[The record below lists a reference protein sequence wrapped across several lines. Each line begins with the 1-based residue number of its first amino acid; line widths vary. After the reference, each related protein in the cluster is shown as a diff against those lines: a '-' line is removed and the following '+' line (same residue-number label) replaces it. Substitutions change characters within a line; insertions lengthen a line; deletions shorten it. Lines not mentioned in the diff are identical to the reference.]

1 MCYDEI
7 VGEKVDMPIT
17 ASTTEPSPGFAE
29 PSSGFVE
36 PPPGFVFI
44 LI

>member
-7 VGEKVDMPIT
+7 AGEKGEMPIT
-17 ASTTEPSPGFAE
+17 ASTTEPSPGF
-29 PSSGFVE
+29 VE
-36 PPPGFVFI
+36 PPPGFVFT